1 MDKEE
6 VKQLKNKAEQEIEQ
20 ADNLE
25 ELDQV
30 YKKYLAQNKGKLTKV
45 LRSLGELPEEKRAV
59 LGKEAN
65 RAKEFIGEEIDQ
77 KRKELEKEE
86 GFEVDIDVTIP
97 GEKTEIGH
105 LHPLTQIKRRARFIF
120 KQLGFSVVEGP
131 EMETEWYNFDAL
143 NIPEDHPARDMWD
156 TFWIK
161 QTSEKCKQRP
171 SDSSDEEQT
180 IRNSS
185 PASPAGRRPPQAT
198 SDDKEQGR
206 LLLRTHT
213 SPVQIRYM
221 EKNNPPLRIIVPGR
235 CFRHEKPDASH
246 DIQFDQIEGLVVD
259 RAPGA
264 PKNSSRPPQAQS
276 GVSVANFKAVMQ
288 EFLDKFFQKDVESR
302 IRPSYFPFTE
312 PSFEVDI
319 KVNEEWVETLGAGMV
334 HPEVLSAAGFNPERW
349 QGFAFGIGVDRL
361 AMMKHEIDD
370 IRLFYENDLRFL
382 RQF

>member
-6 VKQLKNKAEQEIEQ
+6 IKQLKKEAEEQ
-20 ADNLE
+20 IKQTDSLE

-45 LRSLGELPEEKRAV
+45 LRSLGDLPEGKRAT

-65 RAKEFIGEEIDQ
+65 QAKEFIEKEIN
-77 KRKELEKEE
+77 KRKEELEE
-86 GFEVDIDVTIP
+86 GFEINIDVTVP
-97 GEKTEIGH
+97 GEEVEMGH
-105 LHPLTQIKRRARFIF
+105 LHPLTKIKREARSIF

-143 NIPEDHPARDMWD
+143 NIPENHPARDMWD

-161 QTSEKCKQRP
+161 QDP
-171 SDSSDEEQT
+171 SDLERSS
-180 IRNSS
+180 
-185 PASPAGRRPPQAT
+185 RPPQTA
-198 SDDKEQGR
+198 SEGKDQGR

-213 SPVQIRYM
+213 SPVQVRYM
-221 EKNNPPLRIIVPGR
+221 QKNNPPHRIIVPGR

-246 DIQFDQIEGLVVD
+246 DIQFDQIEGLMV
-259 RAPGA
+259 AE
-264 PKNSSRPPQAQS
+264 K
-276 GVSVANFKAVMQ
+276 VSAANFKAVMQ
-288 EFLDKFFQKDVESR
+288 RFLDRFFKKDIESR

-319 KVNEEWVETLGAGMV
+319 KVNDKWVETLGAGMV
-334 HPEVLSAAGFNPERW
+334 HPEVFSAAGYNPEEW